1 MINKIRNGTIYI
13 AHYIINV
20 LITAKDIKGKGGKMV
35 TNKIKKELFTLVGVL
50 AIVACI
56 MVSAHA
62 YPTPRVISDSVAFST
77 DAPVL
82 NSDRLITNSDTSEV
96 FTVKSSENLNNCF
109 NYYRPANDN
118 AIPTTAKYGNVRT
131 IETNKSYMAAL
142 VDRSAIRGIHAG
154 VGTSTPAEILLK
166 SRRFVPEPGID
177 LIFVSKLPAMAEAE
191 GERTHVLIQFHRI
204 PNTTERAVLN
214 ENFNVALQTYI
225 PNNAWFADIPRES
238 TFDIIKQPNV
248 KWIGKILPD
257 DKISPHIKEYGVGS
271 WAVNPDGTVNLLVTF
286 FEDVS
291 TDDAKQVIEK
301 YGRVVTE
308 PSPWGGNVWTVS
320 VPEDTIS
327 SLASEDT
334 VEWIETVPPP
344 KTINNVVNTE

>member
-1 MINKIRNGTIYI
+1 
-13 AHYIINV
+13 
-20 LITAKDIKGKGGKMV
+20 MV

-56 MVSAHA
+56 TVSAHA

-82 NSDRLITNSDTSEV
+82 NSDRLITDSGTSEV
-96 FTVKSSENLNNCF
+96 FTVKSSANLSNCF
-109 NYYRPANDN
+109 NYYRPANGN
-118 AIPTTAKYGNVRT
+118 AIPATAKYGNVRT
-131 IETNKSYMAAL
+131 IETNKSYTP
-142 VDRSAIRGIHAG
+142 VDRSAIRGIYAG
-154 VGTSTPAEILLK
+154 VGTNTPAEILLK

-177 LIFVSKLPAMAEAE
+177 LIFVSKLPAMAETE
-191 GERTHVLIQFHRI
+191 GERTHVLIQFHSI

-225 PNNAWFADIPRES
+225 PNNAWFADIPRDS

-257 DKISPHIKEYGVGS
+257 DKISPHIRDYGVGS
-271 WAVNPDGTVNLLVTF
+271 WAVNQDGTVNLLVTF

-320 VPEDTIS
+320 IPEDTIS
-327 SLASEDT
+327 SLASEDP
-334 VEWIETVPPP
+334 VEWIESVPPP
-344 KTINNVVNTE
+344 RTINNVANTE